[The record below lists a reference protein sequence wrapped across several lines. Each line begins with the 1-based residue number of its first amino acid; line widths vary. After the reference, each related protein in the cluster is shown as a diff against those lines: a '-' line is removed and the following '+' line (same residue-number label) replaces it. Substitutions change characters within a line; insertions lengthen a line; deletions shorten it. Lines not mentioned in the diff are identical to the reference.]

1 MEKCCC
7 CCCCCF
13 FFTRNVV
20 LFHGRSTSTHVFLDH
35 NGLTSAP
42 HDKLI
47 TLFFFLLCF
56 AHKQKIMNKLFRTTL
71 LSGPTTARFSVGQ
84 KQN

>member
-1 MEKCCC
+1 MKIDREVLLLLLLL
-7 CCCCCF
+7 F

-20 LFHGRSTSTHVFLDH
+20 LFHGRSTSTDVFLDH

-47 TLFFFLLCF
+47 TLFFFFFVLL
-56 AHKQKIMNKLFRTTL
+56 INR
-71 LSGPTTARFSVGQ
+71 R
-84 KQN
+84 

>member
-1 MEKCCC
+1 M
-7 CCCCCF
+7 
-13 FFTRNVV
+13 V
-20 LFHGRSTSTHVFLDH
+20 LFHGRSTSTDVFLDH

-47 TLFFFLLCF
+47 TLFFFLLCL
-56 AHKQKIMNKLFRTTL
+56 ALKQKIMNKLFRTTL